1 MPNVILDKVD
11 KNTLCSQL
19 LKYLQELGQLVV
31 WIFRVTRNKELIF
44 SGLTVVTIITKVHTV
59 YGYCPTA
66 PCSGL

>member
-31 WIFRVTRNKELIF
+31 WIFRMTRNKELILF
-44 SGLTVVTIITKVHTV
+44 GLTVVTIITKVHNHGV
-59 YGYCPTA
+59 WLLSYC
-66 PCSGL
+66 GL